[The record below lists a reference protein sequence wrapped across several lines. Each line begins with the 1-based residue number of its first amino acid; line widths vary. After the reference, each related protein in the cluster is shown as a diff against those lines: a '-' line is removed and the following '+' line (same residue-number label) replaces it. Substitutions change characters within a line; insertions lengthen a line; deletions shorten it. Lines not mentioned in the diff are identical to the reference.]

1 MKDPIKSKI
10 FDDKIRNLARDSLK
24 SLLLEKKK

>member
-10 FDDKIRNLARDSLK
+10 FDDKIRNLERDSLK